1 MPDKRVDALNSLNK
15 NDYNSKYVTLSD
27 NTKIGVDLIKDL
39 IKYFELEFKNKYRYD
54 YLKWTKINVHSNE
67 IYRYNPQPLKD
78 CGPAPAVIPAVHPAP
93 AVIPAVHPP
102 TGAASPPAPAAVAA
116 PAIADTAT
124 TTPDAV
130 AAPAIA
136 DTATATASGETSA
149 KYKIIFGDDEK
160 KDENDKKVIEKLK
173 NLLKNNTEK
182 KYDILIDLSEALA
195 TAAAAAAEKK
205 TEKETE
211 AKKTAEAAKI
221 TATADAK
228 TAAEAAKKELKEAKK
243 ELEEAKKEKLRKNY
257 RDSSINLG
265 YKPIIE
271 ISCTKESP
279 VYFTPSLVDNYTDY
293 DFQEKSQIYDD
304 LNKLNSIFKKNNY
317 ADLDDLVILDFYK
330 DFTKKVEKLKG
341 DIISRDDDVKY
352 DLIDNIYD
360 KLAIIYEIKIGRN
373 KKIVKKPIKEVIGS
387 KPAANA
393 KYTPKDICLISKDD
407 TNNLFNE
414 ILCEINKRAQIFNN
428 LKKGGKQAK
437 RGGKPHTMS
446 NESKDTLEK
455 LFDAIKQSLQD
466 RKQTFENIDKN
477 ILNKLMADYN
487 IVNKPIE
494 NSIKNGNNFN
504 AFNLFIEEI
513 KNMTVKESN
522 RYLNIIKSLNLI
534 KNKTLGTRPSPLSS
548 HIITSLNRINSKAPE
563 TLPLPLSSQD
573 VKKGGAY
580 QKGNAG
586 NVNMNQGDKRIQKQA
601 NEENKNTGNP
611 GKEYLKNLKDIY
623 INLAKEYGK
632 FIKDENKLKE
642 TIKKVIK
649 SQEDIEKDNV
659 SESSDNESKK
669 KELTDKKKEDIENN
683 FNLREKEYKNIEQ
696 KIKKVQS
703 TFNELD
709 RKENNEL
716 ASYYIK
722 KIEIEGLNANYI
734 ELYANFKD
742 IKEDLIAFLLTNDKE
757 TTDLKAKE
765 NALQK
770 TKGVLK
776 AKDDALK
783 TTKETDL
790 KAKDDAFKEKDE
802 DLKAK
807 EEEINKLI
815 DKYRLIYNNNASELA
830 SEETKKELEELEN
843 QNKENEKKSKN
854 LEERKK
860 QLTASL
866 KVIKEELRKLYKAC
880 IDINLPY
887 ATEYND
893 FVKNIIK
900 VGQLKYIIDDNPQ
913 INNNNEIIDAYNKE
927 IDRIDKELG
936 DIKIDITSNAKKIN
950 DKKEIT
956 KSQGQGINNPR
967 YPRGGASYGG
977 GTKEDE
983 EKEKENL
990 RKLLNGNL
998 YELIKEDRDNNL
1010 YDFIKELKSVFDN
1023 DDDNEVGQDNA
1034 SGKKYNEKETL
1045 YEQIWKDYSDGVK
1058 AYYSNQK
1065 GKNPL
1070 TYINEGEKLKNKV
1083 ILYDLDPEIV
1093 LKITFQDKVVFL
1105 ALMFAIRTMIMVLF
1119 EFLIDYNI
1127 VKSLRYAI
1135 LIYAVFYILILLLF
1149 TAFVNLDSYKLR
1161 IVFNYL
1167 NMHINTPGI
1176 ILHIMLFIIFSLL
1189 VIIIIQTDNF
1199 VNNLG
1204 DILDYTYIYNYI
1216 YTFNFDNILSG
1227 EFENNLTKDEKIKL
1241 QYRLD
1246 IISMLI
1252 FIFSGTL
1259 ILLM

>member
-27 NTKIGVDLIKDL
+27 NTKIGVDLITDL

-54 YLKWTKINVHSNE
+54 YLKWTKINVPRNE

-78 CGPAPAVIPAVHPAP
+78 CGPAP

-195 TAAAAAAEKK
+195 TAAAAAAAEKK

-228 TAAEAAKKELKEAKK
+228 KAAEAAKKELKEAKK

-776 AKDDALK
+776 AKDDA
-783 TTKETDL
+783 
-790 KAKDDAFKEKDE
+790 FKEKDE

-866 KVIKEELRKLYKAC
+866 KVIKDELRKLYKAC

-913 INNNNEIIDAYNKE
+913 INNNNEIIEVYNKE

-967 YPRGGASYGG
+967 YPRGGALYGG
-977 GTKEDE
+977 GAKEDKE
-983 EKEKENL
+983 EKDKL
-990 RKLLNGNL
+990 RGLLEGNL
-998 YELIKEDRDNNL
+998 YKLIRQGKSEGDNNL
-1010 YDFIKELKSVFDN
+1010 FAFIAELKTVFDN
-1023 DDDNEVGQDNA
+1023 DDDKDIGSDNA

-1045 YEQIWKDYSDGVK
+1045 YEQIWNDYSDGVK
-1058 AYYSNQK
+1058 AYYNNQK
-1065 GKNPL
+1065 DKNPL

-1119 EFLIDYNI
+1119 EFLNRMVSIVDPLIDM
-1127 VKSLRYAI
+1127 SPPE
-1135 LIYAVFYILILLLF
+1135 
-1149 TAFVNLDSYKLR
+1149 R
-1161 IVFNYL
+1161 INPF
-1167 NMHINTPGI
+1167 
-1176 ILHIMLFIIFSLL
+1176 
-1189 VIIIIQTDNF
+1189 DKNF
-1199 VNNLG
+1199 RNSPK
-1204 DILDYTYIYNYI
+1204 Y
-1216 YTFNFDNILSG
+1216 
-1227 EFENNLTKDEKIKL
+1227 
-1241 QYRLD
+1241 
-1246 IISMLI
+1246 
-1252 FIFSGTL
+1252 
-1259 ILLM
+1259 